1 MSDTTNVL
9 QIPGAQLES
18 ITQSDNEISLH
29 FSQVQLLQEMEGTIE
44 DSLWTQAV
52 NLTIKEIETEGE
64 LPECPC
70 IIKSGDL
77 VNNIFTY
84 RDHARFQSTGAAK
97 CAAASRLRA
106 LVAAS
111 ALMVNQCNLNKSTCR
126 VISNTSKN
134 NDRPSPAGVTS
145 WKR

>member
-9 QIPGAQLES
+9 QVPGAQLES

-52 NLTIKEIETEGE
+52 NLTIREIETEGE

-84 RDHARFQSTGAAK
+84 RDHAPLPIDWRGEVRCSFTVEGTG
-97 CAAASRLRA
+97 S
-106 LVAAS
+106 S
-111 ALMVNQCNLNKSTCR
+111 FSIDGKSMQLEQIDLPR
-126 VISNTSKN
+126 YIKHI
-134 NDRPSPAGVTS
+134 
-145 WKR
+145 KK